1 MIDIQ
6 IDVSDFTELE
16 EELEAFGKKLDL
28 SSQILSEVA
37 TDQLARIK
45 TRTLAGKSFEGDPF
59 DPYSDS
65 YSAFRTKKGRATDK
79 VDLFFS
85 GHMFGAMDYEIIDD
99 GVRLYFNDVLQ
110 AAKAHGLYYGYIPN
124 QLPARPFF
132 ELSADDEVKIQKQ
145 IDDAVNE
152 IRGIY
157 FS

>member
-6 IDVSDFTELE
+6 VDTSDFTELE

-28 SSQILSEVA
+28 SSQIFGEVA

-45 TRTLAGKSFEGDPF
+45 MRTLAGKSFEGDPF

-65 YSAFRTKKGRATDK
+65 YAAFRTKKGRATDK

-110 AAKAHGLYYGYIPN
+110 AAKAHGQHHGYTPHK
-124 QLPARPFF
+124 LPARPFF
-132 ELSADDEVKIQKQ
+132 ELSIEDEEKIEKQ